1 MFVLI
6 LDLIMC
12 ASDSGHS
19 VPSRVFTLPQLSGII
34 KFSFVSSSSFC
45 WFLATFL
52 LCPVSSCYAHCS
64 FFPPT
69 PCIPCCC
76 CSCVT
81 GCQAWIVVMI
91 NSQQPWTLL
100 LLSDSFWVLQ
110 LCCIS
115 YQWDASKS
123 NTYVFLLK
131 CKKTIITL
139 RIKLAKG
146 SDKVIYF

>member
-6 LDLIMC
+6 LDLMC
-12 ASDSGHS
+12 VSDSGHS
-19 VPSRVFTLPQLSGII
+19 VLSRVFTLPQLSGII
-34 KFSFVSSSSFC
+34 KFFLSSLLPPSADSWRRSSSAPSLLVMHIAPF
-45 WFLATFL
+45 FL
-52 LCPVSSCYAHCS
+52 LPHA
-64 FFPPT
+64 F
-69 PCIPCCC
+69 PCCC

-115 YQWDASKS
+115 HQWDTSKS